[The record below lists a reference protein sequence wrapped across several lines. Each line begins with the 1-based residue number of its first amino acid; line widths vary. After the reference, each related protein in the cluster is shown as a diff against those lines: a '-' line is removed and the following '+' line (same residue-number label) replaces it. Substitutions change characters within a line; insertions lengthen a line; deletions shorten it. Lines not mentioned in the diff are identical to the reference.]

1 MNMALIIPAYNA
13 LSTLPRLLKNAGQIF
28 DKRHIL
34 VIDDGS
40 TDDTAAAAQDAGAN
54 LIRHPQNRGKG
65 AALRTGFNWAL
76 EQDYEAIITMDAD
89 GQHDER
95 EIPKFLEAGETQTG
109 AIIIGSRMDRPAGMP
124 WHRRFSNRLTSR
136 ILSWRTGQH
145 IRDSQCGYRF
155 IRTEVLRQ
163 ITLDT
168 TRFQT
173 ESELLIKASINGFR
187 IESIPIRTIYTA
199 PHSSMRLGA
208 DTWRFVVLMIK
219 SMAWKSKKAVGSKQ

>member
-76 EQDYEAIITMDAD
+76 EQDYEAIITIDAD

-109 AIIIGSRMDRPAGMP
+109 AIIIGSRMGRPAGADHAP
-124 WHRRFSNRLTSR
+124 RCITS
-136 ILSWRTGQH
+136 
-145 IRDSQCGYRF
+145 
-155 IRTEVLRQ
+155 
-163 ITLDT
+163 
-168 TRFQT
+168 
-173 ESELLIKASINGFR
+173 KA
-187 IESIPIRTIYTA
+187 A
-199 PHSSMRLGA
+199 
-208 DTWRFVVLMIK
+208 
-219 SMAWKSKKAVGSKQ
+219 

>member
-13 LSTLPRLLKNAGQIF
+13 LSTLPRLLQNAGQIF

-89 GQHDER
+89 GDFYLAWEDSISLTEGQLYFTTTL
-95 EIPKFLEAGETQTG
+95 PVVN
-109 AIIIGSRMDRPAGMP
+109 GSRA
-124 WHRRFSNRLTSR
+124 
-136 ILSWRTGQH
+136 WR
-145 IRDSQCGYRF
+145 GY
-155 IRTEVLRQ
+155 Q
-163 ITLDT
+163 
-168 TRFQT
+168 
-173 ESELLIKASINGFR
+173 
-187 IESIPIRTIYTA
+187 
-199 PHSSMRLGA
+199 
-208 DTWRFVVLMIK
+208 
-219 SMAWKSKKAVGSKQ
+219 